1 MENHAEVFV
10 IDNSGRVFTRPQ
22 NKRSP
27 TATDELCDV
36 TASNVTALYD
46 VQGNVLRLFNAFGF
60 IAVTRPTKTTV
71 YFTVKCFEEGKYS
84 NLLTCGLSEGDSVV
98 LDATK
103 SEGHKASFKAMRV
116 IRINSPPVNSASKPR
131 LAKEELT
138 NEDNRLSNKCGVIHS
153 VMPGYGFIVF
163 GPKKKNCAFFHGSTV
178 DKAVSKGSKNLT
190 EFFTVGDK
198 VNFDARPDDKPS
210 KWVKWKATRVWHAPT
225 PVNSTCNS
233 DADSGDE
240 VFMSEDEDEIQGFLN
255 DESEQES
262 SDVDVEDYPIGC
274 PDWDDLPQRPAHH
287 GDQPREAKSLLDWP
301 AQRKVSGV
309 KGFFV
314 PYTGKTG
321 VVLWLDKGVSVQVV
335 ITTMYHMG
343 KQVKSFN
350 ELCQDSS
357 ERGVEVFFDAVEA
370 DDISSSTGLVR
381 SAKQENGLQLPLNK
395 SSSDQPQREA
405 PATGATAPMQSGV
418 RSLSGDVVRSRKKH
432 AATATPSA
440 EPSISVY
447 PNAKGTITQVLDC
460 FATVKVKE
468 VEKTRDVEFSIDCF
482 YRDGIIV
489 MDDLKEVLG
498 VGDEVF
504 LDYMVGDTG
513 HKEVVRCD
521 IVWQGKRPN
530 NAHCLS
536 PDDFAKELDIAPPS
550 TGVTVS
556 VDDLCSGWQQKS
568 LQENNLAAPDQQQ
581 LVGEVNTCELEVN
594 TFLPKESRKQAA
606 NNIKQSPMPA
616 VSADSP
622 RHVASSTDDETLLRL
637 IRTVV
642 EEYQAKLREELQK
655 CMQTFME
662 RPKVIVVRD
671 AEAQTNREDTAVALS
686 SCGDQTPPFFSPCS
700 SPSKEL
706 EPVHMPPPTANSSL
720 MQLGAM
726 SFGAFQPVEALSVPT
741 GLNASPHSDDGSDV
755 PVTDSTSQPLAF
767 LESESTLHSVNASQ
781 MAVSVSQPTEGLDTQ
796 VVSVENLAVDT
807 ALHLTE
813 LSHRPCTESEALSSF
828 ETRSKD
834 PSCAKVSPSEPA
846 GDGVFVI
853 QAVGSCVPAN
863 NSVLE
868 LSAALRTEVSCDSP
882 GEHHHD
888 GDTAQPS
895 EALHAPNCEIALV
908 IDKTILEAEGAS
920 DRQSTEKSLSSLPEE
935 PDKVPIDASL
945 SQPVNAKGLLVE
957 DGTCSQ
963 PPNALDAPCGGGTSV
978 HLVEELGTVQA
989 EEGSSHLR
997 DNGSTEPSDMVHAP
1011 DYHIAPLSGDADF
1024 KAEGASNK
1032 PSSENMSLL
1041 PDAADKAP
1049 VDTIVLQPVESESSV
1064 VEDNSAYSQ
1073 PGADTSDTICEGTS
1087 THLGEAPGAVGAG
1100 EDSLQALHTAFTPET
1115 CSMRTESLTQDS
1127 EVQLA
1132 GNASYG
1138 GGTV

>member
-370 DDISSSTGLVR
+370 DDMWVATLVWTGERPAKLHVNHSEHIFNSVLALVR
-381 SAKQENGLQLPLNK
+381 AEAISCEPHNTGVARPLSA
-395 SSSDQPQREA
+395 A
-405 PATGATAPMQSGV
+405 SGE
-418 RSLSGDVVRSRKKH
+418 
-432 AATATPSA
+432 
-440 EPSISVY
+440 EPSITIFPSGKGVVTKVLPGAAMCSVQESDGGRQLKFANFY
-447 PNAKGTITQVLDC
+447 KDGSVHVENLD
-460 FATVKVKE
+460 K
-468 VEKTRDVEFSIDCF
+468 ILQ
-482 YRDGIIV
+482 I
-489 MDDLKEVLG
+489 
-498 VGDEVF
+498 GDAVSV
-504 LDYMVGDTG
+504 DYMVGTSCG
-513 HKEVVRCD
+513 EEYVHCGL
-521 IVWQGKRPN
+521 VWQGRKPLD
-530 NAHCLS
+530 AAQLS
-536 PDDFAKELDIAPPS
+536 PEEFMKQISARPAQ
-550 TGVTVS
+550 
-556 VDDLCSGWQQKS
+556 CS
-568 LQENNLAAPDQQQ
+568 
-581 LVGEVNTCELEVN
+581 
-594 TFLPKESRKQAA
+594 
-606 NNIKQSPMPA
+606 
-616 VSADSP
+616 
-622 RHVASSTDDETLLRL
+622 ASSS
-637 IRTVV
+637 
-642 EEYQAKLREELQK
+642 A
-655 CMQTFME
+655 
-662 RPKVIVVRD
+662 
-671 AEAQTNREDTAVALS
+671 
-686 SCGDQTPPFFSPCS
+686 
-700 SPSKEL
+700 
-706 EPVHMPPPTANSSL
+706 
-720 MQLGAM
+720 
-726 SFGAFQPVEALSVPT
+726 
-741 GLNASPHSDDGSDV
+741 
-755 PVTDSTSQPLAF
+755 TSQ
-767 LESESTLHSVNASQ
+767 
-781 MAVSVSQPTEGLDTQ
+781 D
-796 VVSVENLAVDT
+796 
-807 ALHLTE
+807 
-813 LSHRPCTESEALSSF
+813 
-828 ETRSKD
+828 
-834 PSCAKVSPSEPA
+834 
-846 GDGVFVI
+846 
-853 QAVGSCVPAN
+853 
-863 NSVLE
+863 
-868 LSAALRTEVSCDSP
+868 
-882 GEHHHD
+882 
-888 GDTAQPS
+888 QPS
-895 EALHAPNCEIALV
+895 
-908 IDKTILEAEGAS
+908 
-920 DRQSTEKSLSSLPEE
+920 
-935 PDKVPIDASL
+935 
-945 SQPVNAKGLLVE
+945 
-957 DGTCSQ
+957 
-963 PPNALDAPCGGGTSV
+963 
-978 HLVEELGTVQA
+978 
-989 EEGSSHLR
+989 
-997 DNGSTEPSDMVHAP
+997 
-1011 DYHIAPLSGDADF
+1011 
-1024 KAEGASNK
+1024 
-1032 PSSENMSLL
+1032 
-1041 PDAADKAP
+1041 
-1049 VDTIVLQPVESESSV
+1049 
-1064 VEDNSAYSQ
+1064 
-1073 PGADTSDTICEGTS
+1073 
-1087 THLGEAPGAVGAG
+1087 
-1100 EDSLQALHTAFTPET
+1100 
-1115 CSMRTESLTQDS
+1115 
-1127 EVQLA
+1127 
-1132 GNASYG
+1132 
-1138 GGTV
+1138 